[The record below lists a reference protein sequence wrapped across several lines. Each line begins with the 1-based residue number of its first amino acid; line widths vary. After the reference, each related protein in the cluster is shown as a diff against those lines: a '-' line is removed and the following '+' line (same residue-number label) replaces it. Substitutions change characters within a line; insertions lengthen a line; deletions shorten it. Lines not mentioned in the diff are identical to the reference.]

1 MSFSRRLFLVTLSTL
16 GACLLFF
23 PSSGWCQMSPAEITN
38 PRLKA
43 LEKANLDKLMELNHE
58 ISHMKFPFPFVLT
71 RYVGLDPKAQIA
83 ADTRGIEFV
92 KFHDR
97 LVLKISGNYNAAFNS
112 DLLTQNERANHVV
125 DAVVAPLLPLLTKY
139 FPGNPAFDAFGFE
152 ISYHVRTHN
161 KQFGY
166 EGKEFLALSFSKAD
180 VSAYLNAQR
189 QSSKQEIIDR
199 SEVYLDGKEFGL
211 ALGQRKAFD
220 VADLDKSDR
229 NPPAQAVVVAARPES
244 KTAEAAPAIP
254 ETNLKPNSASPAQ
267 AQFASPQPPAREADP
282 APTAHDSDIRLA
294 GLNLDTLPTF
304 RLPPPVKPATLPA
317 AGALP
322 ATPSVTPATLPAAG
336 ALPATPSVTPAPTAV
351 DLDELQKKYQPQL
364 DTLTQDGLAHYHFV
378 DYAPA
383 SIGLFH
389 NQVYLQVTLR
399 NPALFDRTAT
409 SIYKRAAQSFD
420 LFLAPQLKGM
430 LAKIPSDQEIS
441 GVDVTVLDEFS
452 RSASSSSEALEFIC
466 PVGPLRQ
473 FADAE
478 ITNQDLINQS
488 VILVNGVRIALN
500 LQQVE

>member
-16 GACLLFF
+16 GACLLFL
-23 PSSGWCQMSPAEITN
+23 PSPGWCQVSPAEITN

-125 DAVVAPLLPLLTKY
+125 DEVVAPILPLLTKY

-180 VSAYLNAQR
+180 LSAYLNAQR

-229 NPPAQAVVVAARPES
+229 NPPAQPVVVAARPEAN
-244 KTAEAAPAIP
+244 TAEAVPAIP

-267 AQFASPQPPAREADP
+267 AQFASPHPPAREADP
-282 APTAHDSDIRLA
+282 APATKDSDIRLA
-294 GLNLDTLPTF
+294 GSF
-304 RLPPPVKPATLPA
+304 RDPQPSIHMPYPLKSETVPA
-317 AGALP
+317 AGVLP
-322 ATPSVTPATLPAAG
+322 AS
-336 ALPATPSVTPAPTAV
+336 PTAATAPPPMDIDTV
-351 DLDELQKKYQPQL
+351 QKRYQPQL
-364 DTLTQDGLAHYHFV
+364 DTLTKDGLAHYHFV
-378 DYAPA
+378 SYAPA
-383 SIGLFH
+383 SLGLFH
-389 NQVYLQVTLR
+389 NLVYVQITLR
-399 NPALFDRTAT
+399 NPTLFDGTAT

-420 LFLAPQLKGM
+420 LFLAPQLKGL
-430 LAKIPSDQEIS
+430 LAKIPSDQEIT

-452 RSASSSSEALEFIC
+452 RAASSSSEALEFIC
-466 PVGPLRQ
+466 PLSPLRQ

-478 ITNQDLINQS
+478 ITNQDLISQS

>member
-23 PSSGWCQMSPAEITN
+23 PSPGWGQVSAAEITN

-125 DAVVAPLLPLLTKY
+125 DEVVAPILPLLTKY

-180 VSAYLNAQR
+180 ISAYLNAQR

-220 VADLDKSDR
+220 VEGLDKSE
-229 NPPAQAVVVAARPES
+229 PSHPLEAKVVTDHAES
-244 KTAEAAPAIP
+244 KEV
-254 ETNLKPNSASPAQ
+254 
-267 AQFASPQPPAREADP
+267 DP
-282 APTAHDSDIRLA
+282 APIAHDSNIRLA

-304 RLPPPVKPATLPA
+304 RLPPPVKPATLSA
-317 AGALP
+317 GGALP
-322 ATPSVTPATLPAAG
+322 STPSATPAPLSAAG
-336 ALPATPSVTPAPTAV
+336 ALPATPSVTPAPAAV

-389 NQVYLQVTLR
+389 KQVYLQITLR
-399 NPALFDRTAT
+399 NPALFDRNGT

-420 LFLAPQLKGM
+420 LFLAPQLKGL
-430 LAKIPSDQEIS
+430 LAKIPSDQEIT

-452 RSASSSSEALEFIC
+452 RAASSSSEALEFIC
-466 PVGPLRQ
+466 PLSPLRQ

-478 ITNQDLINQS
+478 ITNQDLISQS